1 MLMSSVLRKDDVS
14 AYQRWEM
21 ASFGETRPHHIP
33 EPKHEPEPTRLIPT
47 VSEHELEEIRE
58 KARQE
63 AYAAGYQEAYERG
76 LLEGQEA
83 GQIMVSESMQPDI
96 QSMHELSEKFSI
108 ELQKIGKATGKD
120 LLDLAI
126 SLASTILKTRVELD
140 ENIILP
146 IVEDAIAQLPSVQV
160 NASISLNPADADI
173 VKKNLGATLSANG
186 WRIISDQQLS
196 RGDCKIETSQNLID
210 SDIDTRWKR
219 LTDIL
224 RKNAS
229 DSE

>member
-1 MLMSSVLRKDDVS
+1 MSSVLRKDDVS

-33 EPKHEPEPTRLIPT
+33 EPKHEPEPARFVPT

-63 AYAAGYQEAYERG
+63 GYAVGYQEAYERG
-76 LLEGQEA
+76 LIEGQEA
-83 GQIMVSESMQPDI
+83 GQRMATENMQPDL
-96 QSMHELSEKFSI
+96 QSMRDLSEKFST
-108 ELQKIGKATGKD
+108 ELSEAGKATGKD

-126 SLASTILKTRVELD
+126 SLASTILKTRIELD

-146 IVEDAIAQLPSVQV
+146 IVEDAITQLPSVQT
-160 NASISLNPADADI
+160 NASISLNPADANI
-173 VKKNLGATLSANG
+173 VKNNLGDTLIANG
-186 WRIISDQQLS
+186 WRIVSDQQLS

-210 SDIDTRWKR
+210 SNIETRWER
-219 LTDIL
+219 LTAL
-224 RKNAS
+224 MRKNAS